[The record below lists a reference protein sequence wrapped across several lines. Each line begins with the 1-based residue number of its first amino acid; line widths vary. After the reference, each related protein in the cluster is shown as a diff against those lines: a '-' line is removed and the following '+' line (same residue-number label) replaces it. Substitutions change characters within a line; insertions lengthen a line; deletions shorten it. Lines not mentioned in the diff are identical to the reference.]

1 MGPDGFKK
9 LKWVLKGC
17 DLCKCGFLCVLLFL
31 SPVTPSARGSARWCS
46 LCVGERCPR
55 ACGGPRASDGAG
67 VPVPTTASR
76 TEDAACG
83 SAQPCSAAGTAPR
96 LWRGSYL
103 HVWASSQGKWVRD
116 MYRVAVSQRQ
126 RSSRRRHGTCWSRRG
141 PLPGAA
147 ALGGVRSEAT
157 MRTAPRGDA
166 HLLCSLPAS
175 RRLPA
180 SLLLSP
186 RSLPAWEEAPAYGP
200 LRTGSGAEPDDRP
213 CAAVL
218 SLRVTLH
225 DTCT

>member
-55 ACGGPRASDGAG
+55 ACGGPRAGDGAG

-96 LWRGSYL
+96 LWRGPYL
-103 HVWASSQGKWVRD
+103 RIWASSQGKWVRD
-116 MYRVAVSQRQ
+116 VPSRRVAKTAQLKETAWDMLVPS
-126 RSSRRRHGTCWSRRG
+126 RSA
-141 PLPGAA
+141 PG
-147 ALGGVRSEAT
+147 GGRPEAE